1 MQGLQLDVSHYN
13 VSVTI
18 KMYVGHP
25 NGTPSRRIRIMGR
38 AKIAVRRSSSPAP
51 GSVNDREAKKK
62 RSGNKTSGQGLMAG
76 LRERKKARLR
86 QQIVETALH
95 LFRQRGYE
103 NTRIDDIV
111 QTLEISQP
119 TFFRYFPSR
128 TGALR
133 EVARR
138 ACARQAES
146 LRSELAV
153 KAPTEQ
159 RLRRFYETL
168 GNVSEVGRPLWQAVI
183 LAGAMD
189 PVRSPELRGAE
200 AATVRL
206 LREIIAEGQKN
217 GEVTV
222 DFPIVHLAEFMEG
235 LFNPVVR
242 QWAVDLTGP
251 HKLTERVHN
260 AVEFFLRGAR
270 P

>member
-1 MQGLQLDVSHYN
+1 MR
-13 VSVTI
+13 
-18 KMYVGHP
+18 M
-25 NGTPSRRIRIMGR
+25 RRT
-38 AKIAVRRSSSPAP
+38 KTAVRRTPSAVS
-51 GSVNDREAKKK
+51 GSAKDSQTAKKE
-62 RSGNKTSGQGLMAG
+62 RDRAGIGRTNEPG

-119 TFFRYFPSR
+119 TFFRYFPSKD
-128 TGALR
+128 AVLR
-133 EVARR
+133 EVGRR
-138 ACARQAES
+138 AFARQAES
-146 LRSELAV
+146 LKAELAV
-153 KAPTEQ
+153 KATTEQ

-168 GNVSEVGRPLWQAVI
+168 GNVTEVGRPLWQAVI

-235 LFNPVVR
+235 LFNTVVR

-260 AVEFFLRGAR
+260 AVEFFLRGAK

>member
-1 MQGLQLDVSHYN
+1 M
-13 VSVTI
+13 
-18 KMYVGHP
+18 
-25 NGTPSRRIRIMGR
+25 RRT
-38 AKIAVRRSSSPAP
+38 KPAVRRTSSGAS
-51 GSVNDREAKKK
+51 GSANESRTSKKGRDRAGIGRRNEP
-62 RSGNKTSGQGLMAG
+62 G

-95 LFRQRGYE
+95 LFRQHGYE

-119 TFFRYFPSR
+119 TFFRYFPSKD
-128 TGALR
+128 AVLR
-133 EVARR
+133 EVGRR
-138 ACARQAES
+138 AFARQAES

-153 KAPTEQ
+153 KATTEQ

-168 GNVSEVGRPLWQAVI
+168 GNVTEVGRPLWQAVI

-222 DFPIVHLAEFMEG
+222 DFPTVHLAEFMEG
-235 LFNPVVR
+235 LFNTVVR

-260 AVEFFLRGAR
+260 AVEFFLRGAK